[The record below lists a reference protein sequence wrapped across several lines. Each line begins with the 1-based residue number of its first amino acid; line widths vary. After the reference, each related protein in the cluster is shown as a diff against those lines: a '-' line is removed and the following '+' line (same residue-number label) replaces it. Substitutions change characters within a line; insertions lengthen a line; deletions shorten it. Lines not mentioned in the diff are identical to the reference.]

1 MREENIVTISDY
13 LRSRF
18 TGCTVEDEEV
28 ASDHVFRV
36 LEGGEAA
43 CRLQVGED
51 FLDDTPPLETVEE
64 LERFDIAGVLRSSG
78 GRPVL
83 LTPEGTEVLA
93 E

>member
-18 TGCTVEDEEV
+18 DGCTVEDEEV
-28 ASDHVFRV
+28 SGDHVFRV
-36 LEGGEAA
+36 LEGGESA

-64 LERFDIAGVLRSSG
+64 LERFDVAGVLRSAG
-78 GRPVL
+78 ERPVL
-83 LTPEGTEVLA
+83 LTPMGA
-93 E
+93 EILEA

>member
-18 TGCTVEDEEV
+18 AGCTVEDEEV
-28 ASDHVFRV
+28 SNDHIFRV
-36 LEGGEAA
+36 VGGEEAA
-43 CRLQVGED
+43 CRLHVDEA

-64 LERFDIAGVLRSSG
+64 LEKFDIAGVLRSAG
-78 GRPVL
+78 EKPVL
-83 LTPEGTEVLA
+83 LTPSGPEVLG